1 MSEPVVFKKEMAITH
16 QDFIRLLTRA
26 YVGKCIEVKNNEI
39 CILDGRNKV
48 EITLSE
54 ESERKIAL
62 ITLPVTHVKFS
73 LFGYENAEREIKR
86 VERHFQ
92 RGGG

>member
-48 EITLSE
+48 EITH
-54 ESERKIAL
+54 
-62 ITLPVTHVKFS
+62 T
-73 LFGYENAEREIKR
+73 
-86 VERHFQ
+86 
-92 RGGG
+92 

>member
-16 QDFIRLLTRA
+16 QDFIRLLSRA
-26 YVGKCIEVKNNEI
+26 YVCKCIEVKNNKI
-39 CILDGRNKV
+39 CILDGKNKV
-48 EITLSE
+48 EIILSE
-54 ESERKIAL
+54 EFERKIAL
-62 ITLPVTHVKFS
+62 ITLPVTHVKFI